1 MVPTNDLRVK
11 YVPIGDVHPYE
22 DNPRR
27 NDGAVQAVANSLREF
42 GWKQPI
48 VVDADGTII
57 AGHTRYKAA
66 LALGMTEVPVVV
78 ASDLTPEQ
86 CAAYRLAD
94 NRVGEL
100 AEWDAEL
107 LAQELD
113 GLAGFDMERFGFDD
127 SDLQMPEA
135 LEEPVSLDEVREVEP
150 DDSAPDRVKLGE
162 LWRMGDH
169 VLLCGDA
176 TSVDDV
182 KRLIEAGGGSAD
194 MLLTDPPYN
203 VALGQHYR
211 PSELKQ
217 LHRRT
222 DGLVIENDKWDSDDE
237 FEAFLREAIGNA
249 ASAIRDGAA
258 FYIWHAHNLS
268 EPFFRAVR
276 ECGLTVRQCLVWA
289 KNTFALGR
297 QDYQWRHE
305 PCLYGW
311 KEGAAHYFFDS
322 RTETT
327 VIEDAKP
334 DPKKMTK
341 AELVEFAQSVLTEKQ
356 ASTVLEFDKPSRSEE
371 HPTMKPVKLF
381 AYLVRNSSR
390 PGDLV
395 LDPFAGSGTTVVA
408 CEQLKRRAA
417 VMELDP
423 HYASVIVERW
433 ERLTGKTAVRAD
445 G

>member
-1 MVPTNDLRVK
+1 MNDLRVK
-11 YVPIGDVHPYE
+11 YVPIGDVRPYE

-27 NDGAVQAVANSLREF
+27 NDSAVQAVANSLREF

-48 VVDADGTII
+48 VVDADGTIV

-66 LALGMTEVPVVV
+66 QALGMTEVPVVV

-100 AEWDAEL
+100 ATWDSEL

-113 GLAGFDMERFGFDD
+113 GLADFDMERFGFDD
-127 SDLQMPEA
+127 SDFQMPEA
-135 LEEPVSLDEVREVEP
+135 FDEPMPLDEVREVEP
-150 DDSAPDRVKLGE
+150 DDSAPDRVKAGE

-176 TSVDDV
+176 TNPEDV
-182 KRLIEAGGGSAD
+182 KRLIEAMGGGSAD

-203 VALGQHYR
+203 VDVTGGTAD
-211 PSELKQ
+211 ELKIQ
-217 LHRRT
+217 
-222 DGLVIENDKWDSDDE
+222 NDCFDDE
-237 FEAFLREAIGNA
+237 ADFKRFLLRAFKSAQAHMKAGAGAYIWLASMHLPA
-249 ASAIRDGAA
+249 FASAMVESGIS
-258 FYIWHAHNLS
+258 W
-268 EPFFRAVR
+268 
-276 ECGLTVRQCLVWA
+276 RQVLVWV
-289 KNTFALGR
+289 KNAFALGR

-305 PCLYGW
+305 LCLYGW
-311 KEGAAHYFFDS
+311 KDGAAHYFFDS

-327 VIEDAKP
+327 VIEDVKP

-395 LDPFAGSGTTVVA
+395 LDPFAGSGTTVIA

-433 ERLTGKTAVRAD
+433 EHLTGKTAVRAD

>member
-1 MVPTNDLRVK
+1 MPTARKQRIEYRSVDEVS
-11 YVPIGDVHPYE
+11 PYE
-22 DNPRR
+22 GNPRR
-27 NDGAVQAVANSLREF
+27 NESAVQAVANSIKEF
-42 GWKQPI
+42 GFRSPI
-48 VVDADGTII
+48 VVDADGTVI
-57 AGHTRYKAA
+57 AGHTRLKAA
-66 LALGMTEVPVVV
+66 KSIGLSEVPVIV

-86 CAAYRLAD
+86 VSAYRLAD
-94 NRVGEL
+94 NKTGEL

-113 GLAGFDMERFGFDD
+113 GLAGFDMEQFGFDE

-135 LEEPVSLDEVREVEP
+135 FDEPVPLDEVREVEP

-176 TSVDDV
+176 TSEADV

-203 VALGQHYR
+203 VGLGWHMK
-211 PSELKQ
+211 PSEAKQ

-222 DGLVIENDKWDSDDE
+222 DGLVIENDKWDSDAGFVE
-237 FEAFLREAIGNA
+237 FLRRAFS
-249 ASAIRDGAA
+249 SALSGMKPGAA
-258 FYIWHAHNLS
+258 FYVWYASTQSANFL
-268 EPFFRAVR
+268 EAA
-276 ECGLTVRQCLVWA
+276 EQAGMTVRQLLVWA

-305 PCLYGW
+305 LCLYGW
-311 KEGAAHYFFDS
+311 KDGAAHYFFDS

-341 AELVEFAQSVLTEKQ
+341 AELVEFAQSVLTEKR
-356 ASTVLEFDKPSRSEE
+356 ASTVLEFDKSSRSKE

-381 AYLVRNSSR
+381 AYLVRNSSL

-395 LDPFAGSGTTVVA
+395 LDPFAGSGTTVIA

-433 ERLTGKTAVRAD
+433 ERLTGRTAVRAD

>member
-1 MVPTNDLRVK
+1 MNDLRVK
-11 YVPIGDVHPYE
+11 YVPIGDVRPYE

-27 NDGAVQAVANSLREF
+27 NDGAVQAVVNSIREF

-48 VVDADGTII
+48 VVDADGTIVV
-57 AGHTRYKAA
+57 GHTRYKAA
-66 LALGMTEVPVVV
+66 LALGMAEVPVVV
-78 ASDLTPEQ
+78 APDLTPEQ

-100 AEWDAEL
+100 AEWDSEL

-113 GLAGFDMERFGFDD
+113 GLAGFDMEQFGFDD
-127 SDLQMPEA
+127 SDLQMPETFD
-135 LEEPVSLDEVREVEP
+135 EPVSLDEVREVEP
-150 DDSAPDRVKLGE
+150 DDSAPDRVNLGE

-176 TSVDDV
+176 TSPEDV

-222 DGLVIENDKWDSDDE
+222 DGLVIENDEWEDDAGFIE
-237 FEAFLREAIGNA
+237 FLRRALSSALGSMKPGASFYVWYASTQSANFLEAAKRAGMT
-249 ASAIRDGAA
+249 IRQ
-258 FYIWHAHNLS
+258 L
-268 EPFFRAVR
+268 
-276 ECGLTVRQCLVWA
+276 LVWA

-297 QDYQWRHE
+297 HDYQWRHE

-311 KEGAAHYFFDS
+311 KDGAAHYFFDS

-327 VIEDAKP
+327 VIEDAKH

-395 LDPFAGSGTTVVA
+395 LDPFAGSGTTVIA

>member
-1 MVPTNDLRVK
+1 MVPTKDLRVK
-11 YVPIGDVHPYE
+11 YVPIGDVRPYE

-27 NDGAVQAVANSLREF
+27 NDGAVQAVAASLREF

-48 VVDADGTII
+48 VVDADGTIVV
-57 AGHTRYKAA
+57 GHTRYKAA
-66 LALGMTEVPVVV
+66 LELGMTDVPVVV

-100 AEWDAEL
+100 AEWDSEL

-113 GLAGFDMERFGFDD
+113 GLADIDMSAFGFDSGELLSGAD
-127 SDLQMPEA
+127 VDDLFEDYDGGDNST
-135 LEEPVSLDEVREVEP
+135 VDEVEP
-150 DDSAPDRVKLGE
+150 DDSAPDRVRPGE

-176 TSVDDV
+176 TNSEDV

-203 VALGQHYR
+203 VSYEGKTEDAL
-211 PSELKQ
+211 
-217 LHRRT
+217 T
-222 DGLVIENDKWDSDDE
+222 IENDSWSSDE
-237 FEAFLREAIGNA
+237 GFVEFLRGAFSCALGA
-249 ASAIRDGAA
+249 MSPGAA
-258 FYIWHAHNLS
+258 FYVWYADVQSANFL
-268 EPFFRAVR
+268 EAAKRA
-276 ECGLTVRQCLVWA
+276 GMTIRQLLVWA
-289 KNTFALGR
+289 KNTFTLGWR
-297 QDYQWRHE
+297 DYQWRHE
-305 PCLYGW
+305 LCLYGW
-311 KEGAAHYFFDS
+311 KDGAAHHWYAD
-322 RTETT
+322 R
-327 VIEDAKP
+327 
-334 DPKKMTK
+334 
-341 AELVEFAQSVLTEKQ
+341 KQ
-356 ASTVLEFDKPSRSEE
+356 TTVLEFDKPSRSDE

-395 LDPFAGSGTTVVA
+395 LDPFAGSGTTVIA

-433 ERLTGKTAVRAD
+433 ERLTGKTAVRVD

>member
-1 MVPTNDLRVK
+1 MVPITGQLRVR
-11 YVPIGDVHPYE
+11 YVPVGDVHPYE

-27 NDGAVQAVANSLREF
+27 NDGAVQAVANSLSEF
-42 GWKQPI
+42 GWRQPI

-66 LALGMTEVPVVV
+66 LALDMTDVPVVV

-113 GLAGFDMERFGFDD
+113 GLAGFDMEQFGFDD

-135 LEEPVSLDEVREVEP
+135 FEEPVSLDEVRDVEP
-150 DDSAPDRVKLGE
+150 DDSASDRVKVGE

-176 TSVDDV
+176 TSADDV
-182 KRLIEAGGGSAD
+182 KRLIDAGGGGSAD

-203 VALGQHYR
+203 VGYVGKTKDALTI
-211 PSELKQ
+211 K
-217 LHRRT
+217 
-222 DGLVIENDKWDSDDE
+222 NDSMRDSSFRQFLLD
-237 FEAFLREAIGNA
+237 AFRA
-249 ASAIRDGAA
+249 AAQNMRSGAA
-258 FYIWHAHNLS
+258 FYIWHADS
-268 EPFFRAVR
+268 EGINFRTAAK
-276 ECGLTVRQCLVWA
+276 EAGLHYRQCLIWV
-289 KNTFALGR
+289 KNTMVLGR

-311 KEGAAHYFFDS
+311 KDGAAHYFFDS

-341 AELVEFAQSVLTEKQ
+341 AELVEFAQSVLTEKR

-395 LDPFAGSGTTVVA
+395 LDPFAGSGTTVIA